1 MATVGLAIAEPENDA
16 DFIGAPSV
24 TFRGEETDRPP
35 ELVET
40 QMYFRWYSSLNP
52 DADENRYSLNAAALT
67 DAAEPY
73 LSPALG
79 VGSHVIT
86 FAASD
91 RVGETAD
98 EIKAIE
104 HGGVAGGLEGDPPCV
119 IHVFNASIFA
129 PGSGGPAIAHGDLVL
144 KAEAPAL
151 WAVSVNEDGEA
162 PFEINADYHAYNRL
176 RYHWRFV
183 PTGAP
188 SGRPTL
194 DYAPP
199 PEDFG
204 FIADPSPAHVTYEP
218 ALPAAATGTYR
229 IELIV
234 EDAQDQGL
242 GPDSDSVNVTLTG

>member
-91 RVGETAD
+91 RAAETAE
-98 EIKAIE
+98 EIELTE

-119 IHVFNASIFA
+119 IHVFRATIFA
-129 PGSGGPAIAHGDLVL
+129 PAGGSIAHAGLEL
-144 KAEAPAL
+144 SAEAPLL
-151 WAVSVNEDGEA
+151 WAVAVGEGDA
-162 PFEINADYHAYNRL
+162 KTFEFNADYHGYNRL

-194 DYAPP
+194 DFTPAP
-199 PEDFG
+199 EEFEFSD
-204 FIADPSPAHVTYEP
+204 DPMPTHVIYRP
-218 ALPAAATGTYR
+218 VLPAAATGTYR